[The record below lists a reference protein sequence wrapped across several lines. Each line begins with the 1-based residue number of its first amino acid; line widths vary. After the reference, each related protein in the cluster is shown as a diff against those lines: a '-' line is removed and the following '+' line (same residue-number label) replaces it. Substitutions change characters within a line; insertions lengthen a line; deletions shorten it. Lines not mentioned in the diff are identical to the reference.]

1 MRNLFKKTVFYAIYL
16 MGVLLVLP
24 FFIGWKLIATDDL
37 LRKIAEPSYND
48 DKMFKEGQN
57 VKTVWVRVL
66 KWTYEVNG
74 EWITKKSILLKITR
88 LLLVLTIALSV
99 TMILYNGMMYI
110 IQTWQGK
117 EWKDLIKNVLLIVV
131 GILISLFSVLII
143 NLIQSIPNSLNEE
156 IPERQS
162 EDEKLLV
169 WKTTSRSEIRDNI
182 KDMFD
187 GSDDNISDY
196 QKEAITYFYDN
207 NYQMTW
213 NTSSIKVL
221 SWTERVPLLD
231 MYENIK
237 NN

>member
-66 KWTYEVNG
+66 KWTYEIDG
-74 EWITKKSILLKITR
+74 EWVTKKSMLLKATR

-131 GILISLFSVLII
+131 GILISLFSVVII
-143 NLIQSIPNSLNEE
+143 NLTQSIPNSLSKIREG
-156 IPERQS
+156 QS
-162 EDEKLLV
+162 DDDKLME
-169 WKTTSRSEIRDNI
+169 WKTTSRREIRHSIFGD
-182 KDMFD
+182 
-187 GSDDNISDY
+187 SDDIVNDE
-196 QKEAITYFYDN
+196 QKKAIMYFYDN

-213 NTSSIKVL
+213 DASSWILVL